1 MSNTDSGHGPSEE
14 GDHRNLVST
23 FSDPLA
29 QCYQTFDSVRNSFK
43 MQPPCY
49 RSVCSSPCVVVQGC
63 SPGDGTDPCRPFSR
77 QFGRVGGCSNSKQEY
92 PPEVFVSHRQNCSC
106 GTDCHSVHKLN
117 HKCVNVNDSPYNDV
131 VQRPPNLSVKFQNC
145 DIGDSTSRADDTD
158 TNVTDDDSS
167 SCTSGSYTVGIEGDD
182 AVSVS
187 VDV

>member
-14 GDHRNLVST
+14 GDRHNSVST

-29 QCYQTFDSVRNSFK
+29 QRYRTFDSVRNSFK
-43 MQPPCY
+43 AQPPCY
-49 RSVCSSPCVVVQGC
+49 RSVCSSPCVVVEGC
-63 SPGDGTDPCRPFSR
+63 RPGDGLDLCRPFSR
-77 QFGRVGGCSNSKQEY
+77 QFGRVGGCSNSKRAY
-92 PPEVFVSHRQNCSC
+92 SPEVSVPHGSNCIC
-106 GTDCHSVHKLN
+106 GTDRRSVNTLN
-117 HKCVNVNDSPYNDV
+117 DKHGRDSPHNDV

-145 DIGDSTSRADDTD
+145 GVGDSTSRADDTD

>member
-14 GDHRNLVST
+14 GDRHNSVST

-29 QCYQTFDSVRNSFK
+29 QRYRTCDSVRNSFK
-43 MQPPCY
+43 AQPPCY
-49 RSVCSSPCVVVQGC
+49 RSVCSSPCVIVEGC
-63 SPGDGTDPCRPFSR
+63 RPGDSIDPCRPFSR
-77 QFGRVGGCSNSKQEY
+77 QFGRVGGCSNSKRAY
-92 PPEVFVSHRQNCSC
+92 SPEVSVLNGSNCSC
-106 GTDCHSVHKLN
+106 DTDHRSVNINKLN
-117 HKCVNVNDSPYNDV
+117 HKRVNDSPYNDI
-131 VQRPPNLSVKFQNC
+131 VQRTLSVKFQYC